1 MKRSDLEQIIREEIE
16 AALQEAL
23 PVRGDL
29 TPGEPM
35 KAKSPVEKQ
44 VEKIGS
50 LSQIKQLVR
59 RLPSRPAKDM
69 ADIIMTI
76 DTAKRVHYFER
87 LMKSNKGGKKF
98 DYNSERP
105 TRFDNDGFE
114 LYSSDDGSNENN

>member
-35 KAKSPVEKQ
+35 KAKSPVAKQ

-69 ADIIMTI
+69 ADIIMTMI
-76 DTAKRVHYFER
+76 DIMDEKTGDV
-87 LMKSNKGGKKF
+87 KSKLV
-98 DYNSERP
+98 
-105 TRFDNDGFE
+105 TRE
-114 LYSSDDGSNENN
+114 LVYKLREKLRNQ